1 MRPCKLRTVVKSYAP
16 SKNDFL
22 FEKRLCSYLPGVV
35 QEHSAN
41 KPTLVF
47 CR

>member
-1 MRPCKLRTVVKSYAP
+1 MRPCKLRTMVKSYAP
-16 SKNDFL
+16 SKNDFM

-35 QEHSAN
+35 NECSGG
-41 KPTLVF
+41 KPSLVF